1 VTSDGVP
8 VPRQKLPRTV
18 WVLSG
23 VAFIIAVGFG
33 VMAPIL
39 PLYARQYGASG
50 FLIGLLF
57 GALSVFRLLTMPLTS
72 AFLRRIGP
80 RELAIIGAVLN
91 AVPTALIG
99 LSDAYWPMVLLRGLS
114 GVGSA
119 LFGVSSMSLLFASA
133 PPELQGRA
141 NSAYSGG
148 FVLGGMAGPTLG
160 GLLSGI
166 SIEFPF
172 YFYGAMLIAS
182 AVVLVV
188 FLPSTPPHNDKAAS
202 EPPVG
207 VWQAFR
213 DGRFRATLG
222 MSFVNGWQSNGVR
235 ALIVPLFVSEML
247 HRSPISTGV
256 AFALAAATQA
266 ASLPLVGWAV
276 DRLGRRGMML
286 IGAAIAA
293 VTGTLFLLADS
304 FWALVALLCVYGIGA
319 AATASASQALLADTV
334 PPTAGG
340 ALSAFQMSGDA
351 GLIIGP
357 MVAGLLIDLWSMH
370 IAVFVGSLLF
380 VVAGVMAWCTP
391 SDRKPMIGQSD
402 TPVSDG

>member
-1 VTSDGVP
+1 VVA
-8 VPRQKLPRTV
+8 VQRQRLPRTV

-23 VAFIIAVGFG
+23 VAFCIAVGFG

-39 PLYARQYGASG
+39 PLYAREYGASG

-57 GALSVFRLLTMPLTS
+57 GALSVFRLLTMPF
-72 AFLRRIGP
+72 AGVFLRRIGP
-80 RELAIIGAVLN
+80 RELAIIGAVMN

-99 LSDAYWPMVLLRGLS
+99 LADAYWQMVLFRGLS

-141 NSAYSGG
+141 NSAFSGG

-166 SIEFPF
+166 SLQFPF
-172 YFYGAMLIAS
+172 YFYGAMLIAA
-182 AVVLVV
+182 AVVLFI
-188 FLPSTPPHNDKAAS
+188 FLPSAAPHRDDAAS
-202 EPPVG
+202 KPPVA

-213 DGRFRATLG
+213 DSRFRATLAV
-222 MSFVNGWQSNGVR
+222 SFVNGWQSNGVR
-235 ALIVPLFVSEML
+235 ALIVPLFVVEAL
-247 HRSPISTGV
+247 HRSTISTGV

-266 ASLPLVGWAV
+266 ASMPLIGWAV
-276 DRLGRRGMML
+276 DRLGRRTLML
-286 IGAAIAA
+286 AGAAIAA
-293 VTGTLFLLADS
+293 VTGTLFLLANS
-304 FWALVALLCVYGIGA
+304 FLSLVVLLCVYGIGA
-319 AATASASQALLADTV
+319 AATATASQALLADTV

-380 VVAGVMAWCTP
+380 VVAGVMAWRTP
-391 SDRKPMIGQSD
+391 RDAAPMIRQTPGPD
-402 TPVSDG
+402 TYPE